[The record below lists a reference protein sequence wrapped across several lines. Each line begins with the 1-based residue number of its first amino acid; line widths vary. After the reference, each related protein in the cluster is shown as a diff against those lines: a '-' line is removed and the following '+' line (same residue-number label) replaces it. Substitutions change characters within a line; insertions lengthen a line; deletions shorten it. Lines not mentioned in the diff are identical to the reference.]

1 MCSSGATCLL
11 ADCCCSDLALYNPSK
26 RVGLVQRGYHQH
38 LIEMQLVLAMVW
50 LKTVDM
56 AFNNSHSSNHKQ
68 ARVEI

>member
-11 ADCCCSDLALYNPSK
+11 ADCCCSDLALYNPPK
-26 RVGLVQRGYHQH
+26 RVGLVQRGYHQNI
-38 LIEMQLVLAMVW
+38 IEMQLVLAMIW

-56 AFNNSHSSNHKQ
+56 AFSNNHSSNHKQ